1 MLFSNLL
8 VAIALTV
15 LFPLGLMGVLAASE
29 WLERRTLAA
38 EEVLPRR
45 LRRMDGKPPEAVEAM
60 VLEETAQVVAQYWSA
75 TGRPASDAPAAGAP
89 PDGPRPTAPRPTAP
103 RPRPSPPR
111 PTGAGAT
118 CAAPPRA
125 GPAGTSAA
133 ANHGTGALGGPWGER
148 APPHGTR
155 TAELSW
161 FL

>member
-75 TGRPASDAPAAGAP
+75 TGRPASDAPTAGAP
-89 PDGPRPTAPRPTAP
+89 PNGAPPQAVPAP
-103 RPRPSPPR
+103 ANGGGRHLRR
-111 PTGAGAT
+111 
-118 CAAPPRA
+118 AAPGRA
-125 GPAGTSAA
+125 GR
-133 ANHGTGALGGPWGER
+133 HER
-148 APPHGTR
+148 R
-155 TAELSW
+155 R
-161 FL
+161 